1 MNEDYTEKQFYRDV
15 AIMQYHS
22 YTSEKYGRTFT
33 KAGYFLES
41 QKFTAE
47 LIKYIIDNNKDVIF
61 VIMRSL
67 NKWKELLEDSD
78 IDFWKKNQ
86 EHFLIKDNGSMSQ
99 TISENNMKLKDGTMF
114 FNELCNKLR
123 E

>member
-1 MNEDYTEKQFYRDV
+1 MEG
-15 AIMQYHS
+15 I
-22 YTSEKYGRTFT
+22 
-33 KAGYFLES
+33 
-41 QKFTAE
+41 
-47 LIKYIIDNNKDVIF
+47 
-61 VIMRSL
+61 
-67 NKWKELLEDSD
+67 LEDSD

>member
-1 MNEDYTEKQFYRDV
+1 MEG
-15 AIMQYHS
+15 I
-22 YTSEKYGRTFT
+22 
-33 KAGYFLES
+33 
-41 QKFTAE
+41 
-47 LIKYIIDNNKDVIF
+47 
-61 VIMRSL
+61 
-67 NKWKELLEDSD
+67 LEDSD
-78 IDFWKKNQ
+78 IDFWNKNQ